1 VLILD
6 LYIQND
12 PAGATCAAVSGLMR
26 RAKFLPTGKSRTR
39 NIPTRSLSMSRDLQE
54 NSEARSMQPVA
65 IETRALMPSQQ
76 DMAAFWESLKLAG
89 STSSREHEM
98 FGLGFSFENVESV
111 YGGSRSGTGWDN
123 YLTEK
128 GIVGTVERIGAVPMS
143 DSKATKDQGDQ
154 VALHLPEKPA
164 LATAQGLEVRNASAD
179 HIEAVKAAN
188 PNLSDGSVQN
198 WANKTRAEK
207 LAHAESAGQDGSLEL
222 IERKP
227 SGKEVVIAAR
237 QMFAEVESK
246 SQPDSRPIKDYGYE
260 VKQVGEQKV
269 IKTGVEYQVGQ
280 PPEVTEHS
288 LFARIGSLPLDQQA
302 QVIGA
307 GIKAFS
313 GEMSHQQ
320 FRIGVGAITGLGE
333 GVVGLAQGAESLGNA
348 IIGVAQFSRDVMS
361 NSPAAAETAGKACD
375 SVSKLLTSGIKVY
388 SAAEGYLE
396 SVGAATNV
404 GDYGKALRDVAWLG
418 QQINSRWE
426 AMTPEEKTKL
436 TTQLAVENLGGL
448 AVGFGIGKIAKSE
461 KIVETLEAMGT
472 EVSTMGAG
480 SREKAGQFISR
491 MLDKLM
497 PESMGVTPDGRLMP
511 IPKDNIRNEANVLM
525 SKADDSL
532 GANAGKPKELQS
544 GKPEKPPEVTKEALD
559 NPEGLAKLAKKF
571 GINMPP
577 KDTYVFVGE
586 KDALSADAAA
596 KRLGISAEQLKSL
609 DSTSL
614 IAQKLERVPNYRD
627 AFFNAHPGLI
637 PVADKIFV
645 HHSLPQ
651 DLLTKYPG
659 LFSAAEVN
667 DVANLR
673 GIYKS
678 TNSKLHNGKIN
689 KDWFRFFKAHKS
701 VGLSQQR
708 VTDMRNLVDNQYGFQ
723 FIPEE

>member
-1 VLILD
+1 
-6 LYIQND
+6 
-12 PAGATCAAVSGLMR
+12 
-26 RAKFLPTGKSRTR
+26 
-39 NIPTRSLSMSRDLQE
+39 MSRELQE

-65 IETRALMPSQQ
+65 IETRALMPNQQ

-89 STSSREHEM
+89 STSSREQEM
-98 FGLGFSFENVESV
+98 FSGGFSFSNVESL
-111 YGGSRSGTGWDN
+111 YGGSGATAEGDN
-123 YLTEK
+123 KAAQK
-128 GIVGTVERIGAVPMS
+128 GIIGTVDHIGVVPMAEIKLEG
-143 DSKATKDQGDQ
+143 DRQAATQPDNG
-154 VALHLPEKPA
+154 ALSNPEV
-164 LATAQGLEVRNASAD
+164 QEVRTASAKQV
-179 HIEAVKAAN
+179 ETVKAAN
-188 PNLSDGSVQN
+188 PNVSDGSVQN
-198 WANKTRAEK
+198 WASKTPAERLAYAEK
-207 LAHAESAGQDGSLEL
+207 TDQDGSFEL
-222 IERKP
+222 VERKP
-227 SGKEVVIAAR
+227 SGQEVVIAAR
-237 QMFAEVESK
+237 QMFAEVETK
-246 SQPDSRPIKDYGYE
+246 SQAEVDSRPIKDYGYD
-260 VKQVGEQKV
+260 VKRVGDTQV
-269 IKTGVEYQVGQ
+269 IRSGVEYQVGK
-280 PPEVTEHS
+280 PPEVTEQS

-348 IIGVAQFSRDVMS
+348 IIGVAQFSRDMME
-361 NSPAAAETAGKACD
+361 NRPAAAETAGKACD

-472 EVSTMGAG
+472 EVSAMGAG

-614 IAQKLERVPNYRD
+614 IAQKLERVPDYRD
-627 AFFNAHPGLI
+627 VFFNKHPGLI
-637 PVADKIFV
+637 PIADRLVI
-645 HHSLPQ
+645 HHGIPKWVL
-651 DLLTKYPG
+651 KEHPG
-659 LFSAAEVN
+659 LFSAVELN
-667 DVANLR
+667 DPLVLR
-673 GIYKS
+673 GIYRGV
-678 TNSKLHNGKIN
+678 NDELHNSLMH
-689 KDWFRFFKAHKS
+689 KAWLKF
-701 VGLSQQR
+701 QR
-708 VTDMRNLVDNQYGFQ
+708 THPNPSRSNVLDMLESLDKKYGHLFA
-723 FIPEE
+723 PTEGD